1 MIFAEEI
8 RSTILKLAAERG
20 PERTFLLTDVAQAI
34 DQKNWRELIDQVK
47 FVSNILIY
55 EGKIIARNSSDNTQS
70 ELSMPR
76 VEKS

>member
-47 FVSNILIY
+47 FVSNILIH
-55 EGKIIARNSSDNTQS
+55 EGKIIARNSSDNTQA